1 MPQAIW
7 STDDVRHPRPGGFGD
22 HVLRIRCERYT
33 NQVNTNEDYLERM
46 GLAQGTDR
54 DSAAVRGIVSIW
66 LPGSPLVRSWLGT
79 IRIISVDS
87 RLSSWGV
94 FGRYW
99 VGCCNVRLKI
109 TYLLDD
115 VCENH
120 RRPVM
125 SDIAC

>member
-66 LPGSPLVRSWLGT
+66 FAGFAIGSIMVGYYTDYIGRLKTIQLGCVWAILGGALQCSAQDISWMMFA
-79 IRIISVDS
+79 RII
-87 RLSSWGV
+87 G
-94 FGRYW
+94 GQ
-99 VGCCNVRLKI
+99 
-109 TYLLDD
+109 
-115 VCENH
+115 
-120 RRPVM
+120 
-125 SDIAC
+125 